1 MFYLLDENTK
11 IPYKVNVEELNNS
24 FHVDNT
30 IAFTNLPD
38 CYVSTVFL
46 NVGYSIDDNTPPDLF
61 ETMIFGGEYDN
72 YQKRYKTYEE
82 ALEGHENTLKMIQI

>member
-1 MFYLLDENTK
+1 
-11 IPYKVNVEELNNS
+11 
-24 FHVDNT
+24 
-30 IAFTNLPD
+30 
-38 CYVSTVFL
+38 
-46 NVGYSIDDNTPPDLF
+46 VGYSIDDNTPPDLF